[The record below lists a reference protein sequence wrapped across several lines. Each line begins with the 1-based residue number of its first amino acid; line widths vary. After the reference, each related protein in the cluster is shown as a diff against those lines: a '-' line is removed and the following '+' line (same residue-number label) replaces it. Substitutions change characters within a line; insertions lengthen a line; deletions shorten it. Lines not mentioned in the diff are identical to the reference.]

1 MAPSRRHH
9 PAPKTS
15 NTMTTNDNNHNPV
28 PGLADENVPAPEDTI
43 DNLLDPAVMP
53 EIEEVEAELIE
64 PMELNVTETA
74 TELGLELPEDP
85 ALAQALLLR
94 ELAEARQE
102 AGEYLETLQRVAAD
116 FENFRKRVERDQAE
130 NTMRASQRIL
140 EQLLPT
146 LDSFDAAL
154 AYEPQSPNEE
164 KILAGLEGTHA
175 LLMETL
181 ARESFEPVA
190 AKGAVFDPAVHE
202 AVAGP
207 AGGDGDLVVEQEL
220 RRGYTLRGRLI
231 RASLVTVGH
240 A

>member
-1 MAPSRRHH
+1 MSR
-9 PAPKTS
+9 
-15 NTMTTNDNNHNPV
+15 
-28 PGLADENVPAPEDTI
+28 GLGDVYKRQ
-43 DNLLDPAVMP
+43 
-53 EIEEVEAELIE
+53 
-64 PMELNVTETA
+64 
-74 TELGLELPEDP
+74 

-190 AKGAVFDPAVHE
+190 ATGAAFDPAVHE